1 MYHVIGADGVQ
12 YGPVDEAALK
22 EWIAQ
27 GRVGTSSLTFK
38 TGETQWIPLR
48 DRPEFAGLVSTPVP
62 PPPAPGVP
70 PVPGAPMP
78 APVGPDQPKDWLA
91 ALLLSV
97 FLGGLGVDRFY
108 LGHIGLGIAKLVT
121 FGGCG
126 IWWLIDVILIATGSV
141 RYAPG
146 RPLVRT

>member
-22 EWIAQ
+22 DWIAQ

-141 RYAPG
+141 KDAQG

>member
-12 YGPVDEAALK
+12 YGPVDEAALR

-27 GRVGTSSLTFK
+27 GRVGTSSLTFR
-38 TGETQWIPLR
+38 TGESQWIPLR
-48 DRPEFAGLVSTPVP
+48 DRPEFASVVSTPAP
-62 PPPAPGVP
+62 PPPAPGLP
-70 PVPGAPMP
+70 PVPGTAMP

-97 FLGGLGVDRFY
+97 FLGTFGVDRFY
-108 LGHIGLGIAKLVT
+108 LGHVGLGIGKLLT
-121 FGGCG
+121 LGGCG

-141 RYAPG
+141 KDAQG

>member
-12 YGPVDEAALK
+12 YGPVEEAALR
-22 EWIAQ
+22 EWVSQ
-27 GRVGTSSLTFK
+27 GRVGATSLTFK

-62 PPPAPGVP
+62 PPPAPGLP
-70 PVPGAPMP
+70 PVYGQ
-78 APVGPDQPKDWLA
+78 PVGPDAPKDWLA

-97 FLGGLGVDRFY
+97 FLGTLGVDRFY
-108 LGHIGLGIAKLVT
+108 LGHVGLGIAKLVT
-121 FGGCG
+121 LGGCG

-141 RYAPG
+141 KDAQG
-146 RPLVRT
+146 RPLVKT

>member
-141 RYAPG
+141 RDAQG